1 MRSTAGIQAQIGEE
15 LRDRAGVRYQEL
27 GTKSILNRVDTP
39 RMPDCW
45 TINPYRGCSFGCRY
59 CYARYTHGFLGIDD
73 PLAFERQIF
82 VKLGAG
88 DVLQREA
95 TARKLR
101 ARPIALGTATDPY
114 QPAESKYRLT
124 AEILEVLSRFSGLH
138 LSITTKSALV
148 LRDLEILQ
156 RICARSTLSINV
168 SLITL
173 DRALARDLDPGAPTP
188 ERRLRTVQSLS
199 EAGIP
204 VGVNAMPV
212 LPEIND
218 GDDELRD
225 LFLAARDSGAGWV
238 TTAPLFLSST
248 SRTHFLDWLRRR
260 RPEKLP
266 LYRRL
271 YAQGIDA
278 DASWRQELRARIER
292 IRKDAGVPS
301 CPPQGWRRRERDSV
315 QLALP
320 GLAASAGQSLVSERA
335 NARELGSPAGTL
347 RTDPDTP

>member
-1 MRSTAGIQAQIGEE
+1 MRTAGGIQAQIGEE
-15 LRDRAGVRYQEL
+15 LRERAGVRYTEL
-27 GTKSILNRVDTP
+27 GARSILNRVDTP

-73 PLAFERQIF
+73 PRAFETQIF

-88 DVLQREA
+88 DALRREA
-95 TARKLR
+95 TERKLR

-114 QPAESKYRLT
+114 QPAEAKYRLT
-124 AEILEVLSRFSGLH
+124 GEILEVLSRFSGLH

-156 RICARSTLSINV
+156 RIRARSTLLINV

-173 DRALARDLDPGAPTP
+173 DRVLARDLDPGAPTP
-188 ERRLRTVQSLS
+188 ERRLRTVEALS
-199 EAGIP
+199 AGGIA
-204 VGVNAMPV
+204 VGVNAMPI

-218 GDDELRD
+218 GEDEIRE
-225 LFLAARDSGAGWV
+225 LFLAARDFGAGWV
-238 TTAPLFLSST
+238 TTIPLFLSST

-271 YAQGIDA
+271 YAQGIDV
-278 DASWRQELRARIER
+278 DSSWRRELRGRIER
-292 IRKDAGVPS
+292 IRKDTGVVS
-301 CPPQGWRRRERDSV
+301 SPPEGWRHRERDSV

-320 GLAASAGQSLVSERA
+320 GLAAGAG
-335 NARELGSPAGTL
+335 GSSI
-347 RTDPDTP
+347 